1 MILPCVNVK
10 NEKLTRD
17 NVKKVKLTR
26 DKPRFGAVPGAC
38 DPPTPPALKLPLP
51 HISPIVVKWRKNISN
66 TLQEIKC

>member
-38 DPPTPPALKLPLP
+38 DPPTPPP
-51 HISPIVVKWRKNISN
+51 
-66 TLQEIKC
+66 